1 MAPATSRLGTCA
13 VERAVAAQ
21 YTQARAMFASAC
33 RSPQAGPLV
42 RASALRTKRRA
53 GHSHST
59 MPSGATQQIAR
70 PAPALRVC
78 TKTSP
83 RWQRLGASFGAAKTS
98 LHKQCLEGSFGAA
111 KTSPRKRRLGA
122 SFERSGQHAHL
133 RRGAPRHRMSNTTFV
148 AGAPRSVARGAPK
161 GIGQRRGCRTPAV
174 GAPHPAPG
182 SHPRKRGPC
191 SALRGRPASEHFSC
205 KRDP

>member
-1 MAPATSRLGTCA
+1 MAPATWRLGTCA

-42 RASALRTKRRA
+42 RAPALRTKRRA
-53 GHSHST
+53 GRSHST

-70 PAPALRVC
+70 QAPALRVC

-83 RWQRLGASFGAAKTS
+83 RWQRFAA
-98 LHKQCLEGSFGAA
+98 SFGAA
-111 KTSPRKRRLGA
+111 KTSPRKQRLGP

-133 RRGAPRHRMSNTTFV
+133 RCCASRFVWSNTTFV
-148 AGAPRSVARGAPK
+148 AGAPRGLARGAPM

-174 GAPHPAPG
+174 EY
-182 SHPRKRGPC
+182 S
-191 SALRGRPASEHFSC
+191 SC